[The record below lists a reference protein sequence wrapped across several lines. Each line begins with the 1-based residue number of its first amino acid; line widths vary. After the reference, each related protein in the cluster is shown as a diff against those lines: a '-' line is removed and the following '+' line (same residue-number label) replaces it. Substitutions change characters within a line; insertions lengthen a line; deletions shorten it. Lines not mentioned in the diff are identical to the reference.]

1 MKHITLT
8 LGVAAA
14 ALFTIPATTF
24 AQDKDKPAT
33 PPAREGGGRGAGR
46 MSPEDRLKRM
56 TETLGLTQ
64 EQQDKIKAILE
75 KNAPAIKELMAKGYQ
90 NLTDEDK
97 AKMKELMTA
106 QKDAIDAVLTQEQKD
121 KAKAEMEKRG
131 AGRRGGPGAKPD
143 APKPDAPATGTT
155 K

>member
-1 MKHITLT
+1 MKHLTLT
-8 LGVAAA
+8 LSVAAA
-14 ALFTIPATTF
+14 ALFTLPVTVS
-24 AQDKDKPAT
+24 AQDKPAT
-33 PPAREGGGRGAGR
+33 PPARGEGGTRGAGR

-64 EQQDKIKAILE
+64 DQQDKIKAIIE
-75 KNAPAIKELMAKGYQ
+75 KNAPAMKELMAKGYQ

-131 AGRRGGPGAKPD
+131 AGRRGGPGGPGAKPE
-143 APKPDAPATGTT
+143 APKTEPT